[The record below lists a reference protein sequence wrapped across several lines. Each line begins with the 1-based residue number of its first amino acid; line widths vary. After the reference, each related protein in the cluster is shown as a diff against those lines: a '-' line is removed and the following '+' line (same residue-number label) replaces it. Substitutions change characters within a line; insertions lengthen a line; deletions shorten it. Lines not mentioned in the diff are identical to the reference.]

1 MFNRRFGLLG
11 LAIAML
17 TGSAGPSMNAQNQIA
32 SGAAIM
38 HGLRNKYR
46 ETARYPGKRSGVAAA
61 KRAKAKRR
69 NIAKHPN
76 CNKAVKK
83 WARRS

>member
-1 MFNRRFGLLG
+1 MFNRRLGLLS
-11 LAIAML
+11 LAIMMM
-17 TGSAGPSMNAQNQIA
+17 TGAVGSSMNAQRQIA
-32 SGAAIM
+32 SGAAIV

-69 NIAKHPN
+69 NIAKH
-76 CNKAVKK
+76 KRAS
-83 WARRS
+83 R

>member
-1 MFNRRFGLLG
+1 MFNRRLGLLG

-17 TGSAGPSMNAQNQIA
+17 AGSAGPSMNAQNQIA

-61 KRAKAKRR
+61 KRR
-69 NIAKHPN
+69 
-76 CNKAVKK
+76 C
-83 WARRS
+83 RSEAGQGQASQYRQASELQQGR

>member
-1 MFNRRFGLLG
+1 MFNRRLGLLG
-11 LAIAML
+11 FAIARL
-17 TGSAGPSMNAQNQIA
+17 AGSASPSMNAQNQIA

-69 NIAKHPN
+69 NIAKHN
-76 CNKAVKK
+76 RAS
-83 WARRS
+83 R